1 MTTQWAKS
9 LLPGSFRGAKFY
21 ASTIY
26 SGGGRRVNTKN
37 FPEKD
42 DPEFQ
47 DMGRAVRTFS
57 ITGYV
62 MGDTAFKDRDALI
75 KAIETRGPGTLV
87 HPYRGSMQAIGKSY
101 SISETET
108 EARYIQISMEF
119 EAVNATVTKAVKD
132 TKAEVFRRKMS
143 LLEKILAWFEKAYNV
158 TRKPV
163 NALEKALGTM
173 DKCLSVVAA
182 AKKVTSVSDE
192 FTRTLRQ
199 IQGRTDVLL
208 LNSKIMAQDFTTL
221 INFGTDETNYIP
233 AFLLPDEAKQQRR
246 EMADINTQ
254 NATALSANPGP
265 LDEAIQRLNQ
275 LSALAA
281 QTGLLTLI
289 EFNSPEDAI
298 AAEQRLIADFDQV
311 LANIDPTDDLYSAIR
326 GTLAAVHA
334 DLAQRS
340 IDLPRLADLAITNQR
355 NALELNQEVY
365 GSLDQ
370 FDEVIALNGIIHP
383 GFIGTATPIRLK
395 VSQA

>member
-9 LLPGSFRGAKFY
+9 VLQGSFRGAKFFTSNAY
-21 ASTIY
+21 A
-26 SGGGRRVNTKN
+26 GGGRRVNTKN

-57 ITGYV
+57 ITAYV

-101 SISETET
+101 SISESEA

-119 EAVNATVTKAVKD
+119 EAVNAAVTKAVKD

-143 LLEKILAWFEKAYNV
+143 LLEKIGAWFEKAYNA

-163 NALEKALGTM
+163 NALEKAQGTI
-173 DKCLSVVAA
+173 DSCLSVVSM

-192 FTRTLRQ
+192 FTRSLRQ
-199 IQGRTDVLL
+199 ISGRTDVLL

-221 INFGTDETNYIP
+221 INFGTDETNFVP
-233 AFLLPDEAKQQRR
+233 AFLLPDVARQQRR
-246 EMADINTQ
+246 EMAGLNAQ
-254 NATALSANPGP
+254 NAVPLSSNPGE
-265 LDEAIQRLNQ
+265 LDNAIQRMNQ
-275 LSALAA
+275 LNALAA
-281 QTGLLTLI
+281 QTGLLALI
-289 EFNSPEDAI
+289 DFNSPEEAI
-298 AAEQRLIADFDQV
+298 ATEQQLIADFDAV
-311 LANIDPTDDLYSAIR
+311 LANITPTDDLYSAIR

-334 DLAQRS
+334 DLAARA
-340 IDLPRLADLAITNQR
+340 IDLPRLADLVITDQR

-383 GFIGTATPIRLK
+383 GFISTAAPLRLK
-395 VSQA
+395 VSQT